1 MNSPILKKFIL
12 ALSAVFFVISCDTE
26 YNDIGSDLIDDDIH
40 HNDIQKYTASA
51 VAFDKATG
59 AVQANNMPL
68 NTLGVYN
75 HPVFGKTV
83 SHFVTQ
89 LSLASENP
97 TFYNPVID
105 TVYMYVP
112 YYSNIESTDEDGES
126 TYSLDSVYVSDN
138 HSIDLRVY
146 ENGYYLRDS
155 DPGSSDG
162 AQKYYSDEKN
172 LVENFRGTTLLNDS
186 GNTVQNSE
194 FFFSAAEID
203 RIVSYIDEETNLP
216 VQKTAER
223 LAPGIYTELN
233 KEFFQEKIFNA
244 PAGKLFNNSV
254 FKDYFRGIY
263 FQVNETA
270 ESNMAMAMPRF
281 AEGKI
286 VILYMDDKMD
296 VNGDPDL
303 DDDGNVIREKKTLT
317 LNMTGNTINFFENTY
332 NDTFTS
338 AIASSDETFGDE
350 KLYLKGG
357 EGSMAVIDIM
367 SAEDLNFLREQRV
380 LINEANLVFYVD
392 QQQMAG
398 VDKNHEPLRI
408 YLYDLDNRRPVYDYY
423 IDGTVNN
430 SYPKYNKYVHGGIIE
445 KNSEGKG
452 VKYKIRITDH
462 VNNVVNKD
470 SLGIRL
476 GLVVSETI
484 NQVSNAALKTPFT
497 TLGQEVKSVPVS
509 SVIHPF
515 GTVLYGSRESENVP
529 EDKRLK
535 LEIYYTKPN

>member
-1 MNSPILKKFIL
+1 
-12 ALSAVFFVISCDTE
+12 
-26 YNDIGSDLIDDDIH
+26 
-40 HNDIQKYTASA
+40 
-51 VAFDKATG
+51 
-59 AVQANNMPL
+59 
-68 NTLGVYN
+68 
-75 HPVFGKTV
+75 
-83 SHFVTQ
+83 
-89 LSLASENP
+89 
-97 TFYNPVID
+97 
-105 TVYMYVP
+105 
-112 YYSNIESTDEDGES
+112 
-126 TYSLDSVYVSDN
+126 
-138 HSIDLRVY
+138 
-146 ENGYYLRDS
+146 
-155 DPGSSDG
+155 
-162 AQKYYSDEKN
+162 
-172 LVENFRGTTLLNDS
+172 
-186 GNTVQNSE
+186 
-194 FFFSAAEID
+194 
-203 RIVSYIDEETNLP
+203 
-216 VQKTAER
+216 
-223 LAPGIYTELN
+223 
-233 KEFFQEKIFNA
+233 
-244 PAGKLFNNSV
+244 
-254 FKDYFRGIY
+254 
-263 FQVNETA
+263 
-270 ESNMAMAMPRF
+270 MAMAMPRF

-380 LINEANLVFYVD
+380 LINEANLVYYVD